1 MQHRTGKRG
10 PMAEDVNTRLAL
22 GALNAGIGH
31 THVNSLFSCLD
42 IPTVNHAT
50 FKTREREVGKAVEL
64 VANESCVVSCC
75 KEREMAMAAGAE
87 CDSGNLVGVMCSYDM
102 GWQKRGKAHNSS
114 TGHGA
119 VLGVATGKVLDF
131 ATRNKTCRTCAASKK
146 DNKRTPHDCRKNH
159 CGSSKIM

>member
-1 MQHRTGKRG
+1 
-10 PMAEDVNTRLAL
+10 MAQDVNTRLAL

-31 THVNSLFSCLD
+31 THVNSLLSCLD
-42 IPTVNHAT
+42 VPTVNHAT

-75 KEREMAMAAGAE
+75 KEREMAMTAGAE

-131 ATRNKTCRTCAASKK
+131 ATRNKT
-146 DNKRTPHDCRKNH
+146 
-159 CGSSKIM
+159 

>member
-10 PMAEDVNTRLAL
+10 PLAQDVNTRLAL

-31 THVNSLFSCLD
+31 THVNSLLSCLD
-42 IPTVNHAT
+42 VPTVNHAT

-102 GWQKRGKAHNSS
+102 GWQKRPIICLQVMGQYL
-114 TGHGA
+114 
-119 VLGVATGKVLDF
+119 VLPRG
-131 ATRNKTCRTCAASKK
+131 RS
-146 DNKRTPHDCRKNH
+146 
-159 CGSSKIM
+159 